1 MDNRDVSVTAILEG
15 VDYLKS
21 QFVANLDEQAESAI
35 GVYQQMMGQ
44 GTLSSGNIDT
54 ITQEIRGRIAAIQ
67 SNFNTL
73 AADLRR
79 QLTESAD
86 VISQGTKNIESSL

>member
-21 QFVANLDEQAESAI
+21 QFVATLDEQAESAI

-73 AADLRR
+73 AVDLRR

-86 VISQGTKNIESSL
+86 VIAQGTKNIESSL